1 MPILQSKELK
11 SISSIMIWS
20 KMMIMTIVD
29 FRSNSLKSQRNH
41 LLHQWKLQRWKIKIL
56 ISSSKNKGSSFQS
69 RSVQPLLKSKELIF
83 SITFSNS
90 SKCKRKEW
98 VLRKVQWKNKMAAH
112 WNHHKRKREQLMMK
126 MLLQKKALQASWVQ
140 VKKLL
145 ESRNKNLLQKIKE
158 WVNKEDKNKI
168 LKKIPRK
175 I

>member
-41 LLHQWKLQRWKIKIL
+41 LLHQWKLQRWKIKIS

-98 VLRKVQWKNKMAAH
+98 VLRKVQWKNKMAAL

>member
-1 MPILQSKELK
+1 MPILQSKELR
-11 SISSIMIWS
+11 SIFSIMISS
-20 KMMIMTIVD
+20 KMTIMTIVD

-41 LLHQWKLQRWKIKIL
+41 LLHQSKLRRWKFKIL
-56 ISSSKNKGSSFQS
+56 ISLSKNKGSSFQS

-83 SITFSNS
+83 STTFSNS

-98 VLRKVQWKNKMAAH
+98 VQRKVQWKNKKAAH
-112 WNHHKRKREQLMMK
+112 WNHHKRKREKLMMK

-140 VKKLL
+140 VKKPL

-158 WVNKEDKNKI
+158 WVSKEDKDKI